1 MPMPMKP
8 TPVQFCQHCLKQLE
22 RKRMPNGDLESLLH
36 FTRRKYCGRGCMA
49 QAFEARP
56 KKIDP
61 GWMTAH
67 YHARKIAPQADCCV
81 KCGRM
86 GRTDVH
92 HKDEDWQN
100 NSPENLERLCR
111 SCHIKEHRETIFCEL
126 CGKPQKAFGY
136 CSKHYQRFVKWGDP
150 RMVMLNGEIC
160 RSGD

>member
-1 MPMPMKP
+1 MA
-8 TPVQFCQHCLKQLE
+8 
-22 RKRMPNGDLESLLH
+22 NGDLESLLH
-36 FTRRKYCGRGCMA
+36 FNRRKYCSRGCMA

-56 KKIDP
+56 KKSDP
-61 GWMTAH
+61 SWMTAH
-67 YHARKIAPQADCCV
+67 YHARKTAPPTDCCV
-81 KCGRM
+81 KCGNT

-111 SCHIKEHRETIFCEL
+111 SCHIKEHREKIFCEL
-126 CGKPQKAFGY
+126 CEKRQKAFGY

-150 RMVMLNGEIC
+150 RMVMRNGELC